1 MNPKEKAIK
10 ESLEVFDEKC
20 KIHPTLVDDRIRA
33 IIKVYTGISA
43 NIAIKERNKEVKEAI
58 DKLAKSI
65 DPYDWANQ
73 SGAWNKFLI
82 ELGLDK

>member
-10 ESLEVFDEKC
+10 KLETWNFFSTFR
-20 KIHPTLVDDRIRA
+20 HPTQRRLIVEA
-33 IIKVYTGISA
+33 ID
-43 NIAIKERNKEVKEAI
+43 IAIKERDKEVKEAI